1 MHQLLKPLNSKNM
14 NEILKRL
21 DRIEQLSVA
30 TTIATKN
37 ILNLEEVA
45 LLLGLSKS
53 WVYKAVMER
62 TIPHYKP
69 NGKLVYFDKSEIEA
83 WMKQNR
89 IATAEEINQ
98 EAEKYMATNTGN
110 NGHKRGGKR

>member
-1 MHQLLKPLNSKNM
+1 MHQLLKPLKSKNM

-30 TTIATKN
+30 TTVATKN
-37 ILNLEEVA
+37 ILNLNEVA

-62 TIPHYKP
+62 TIPCYKP
-69 NGKLVYFDKSEIEA
+69 NKGLVYFDRSEIEA
-83 WMKQNR
+83 LVKQNR
-89 IATAEEINQ
+89 IATAEEINL
-98 EAEKYMATNTGN
+98 EAEKYMVANTGN